1 MSDIRDW
8 GKFIRGRWDWESFGY
23 EKGFPRKCAFSDVDA
38 VVEFDGRTLFIE
50 TKAYDGEG
58 ELPEVPGGQHR
69 LLEHLAEQPDT
80 TVLLL
85 YGCGCCNAPYAVKD
99 KGTGVFYDW
108 RGMATTARRRELKL
122 LIDKAMGV

>member
-8 GKFIRGRWDWESFGY
+8 GAFIRGRWEWTKQGY
-23 EKGFPRKCAFSDVDA
+23 ERGFPRGCQFSDVDA
-38 VVEFDGRTLFIE
+38 VIEFDGRTLFIE

-58 ELPEVPGGQHR
+58 DLPFVPRGQDR
-69 LLEHLAEQPDT
+69 LLRHLAEQPDT

-85 YGCGCCNAPYAVKD
+85 YGCGCCNAPYAVRNMGPD
-99 KGTGVFYDW
+99 QFHDW
-108 RGMATTARRRELKL
+108 RGLPTSERRKELKL